1 MKSALCL
8 FLFVSA
14 AAPAVNATEPVGT
27 TTSATTAGATATV
40 NVWVTDRRGN
50 PLPSAQVV
58 VNGVMERAGRTNS
71 AGRVVFTNMQAGD
84 YILRVERDK
93 FITFEKD
100 FSVQGQARST
110 HVVAAVSPLSS
121 LAVRPSKMTASARR

>member
-1 MKSALCL
+1 MKSVFCL
-8 FLFVSA
+8 FLLVAA
-14 AAPAVNATEPVGT
+14 AAPTVNATETVGAT
-27 TTSATTAGATATV
+27 TTVGATATV

-50 PLPSAQVV
+50 PLPSAQVM
-58 VNGVMERAGRTNS
+58 VNGVTERTGRTNN

-84 YILRVERDK
+84 YVLRVERDK

-100 FSVQGQARST
+100 FAVNGQTRST

-121 LAVRPSKMTASARR
+121 LTVRPSKMTASARR

>member
-8 FLFVSA
+8 FLLVSA
-14 AAPAVNATEPVGT
+14 AAPVIDAAAPVDT
-27 TTSATTAGATATV
+27 TTNVGATATV

-50 PLPSAQVV
+50 PLSSARVL
-58 VNGVMERAGRTNS
+58 VNGMSEREGRTNT
-71 AGRVVFTNMQAGD
+71 AGRVVFTDMQAGD

-100 FSVQGQARST
+100 FAVRGEKRST
-110 HVVAAVSPLSS
+110 HVVAAVSPVSS
-121 LAVRPSKMTASARR
+121 LAARRSKR

>member
-1 MKSALCL
+1 MKSVFCL

-14 AAPAVNATEPVGT
+14 AAAVNATETVGT
-27 TTSATTAGATATV
+27 TTTVGATATV

-50 PLPSAQVV
+50 PLPSANVV
-58 VNGVMERAGRTNS
+58 VNGVMERAGRTNN

-100 FSVQGQARST
+100 FAVRDQRGST
-110 HVVAAVSPLSS
+110 RVVAAISP
-121 LAVRPSKMTASARR
+121 ATRRPSKAPASARIASATR